1 MTETEADQ
9 EARRLN
15 REHGARGE
23 EYGFF
28 MAVPSPNDT
37 WLVEFQE
44 ERRGWFRRLTD
55 AVFSMPQ

>member
-1 MTETEADQ
+1 MTEAEA
-9 EARRLN
+9 EHEVRRRN

-28 MAVPSPNDT
+28 MAVPGPDDT

-44 ERRGWFRRLTD
+44 ERPGWFRRLTN